1 MSWLTSAP
9 AAEMSVAVKRHAY
22 KTAPT
27 PGRFCRF
34 DPPRFVSARQ
44 AMRLGEDNHGSFA
57 PAERHKIVSLG
68 VPAPKRRSDD
78 AGVTLSNGRRLE
90 FRSSE
95 MRRVVDAIN
104 MRIILGGDI
113 LFRGETGTGKE
124 LMARLAHDLS
134 GRSGRLVKI
143 DCPAMTESLVES
155 ELFGYEKGA
164 YTGAGGR
171 HLGLIEDA
179 QGGTVFFD
187 EFGELPQRVQVKL
200 LCMLQDRC
208 IRRVGSTTPIQVDV
222 LVVAATNRDLHAM
235 VASDQFR
242 DDLIYRFDEQI
253 VIPPLRLRRDD
264 IPLLADRFLQ
274 QECEKLTRRI
284 EQMTE
289 RAKPLV
295 PTPTHTTSDPKRSSL
310 QFSFSEAARNRLA
323 RYDYPGNVRELQKIV
338 SKAVGESLSPFV
350 AGMEFRIAFERLT
363 IDEKAVEDAIEAT
376 TPRQVAD
383 GRADSAGKCV
393 VEETWDQREL
403 RHEEETR
410 LQLLKALRLCDWN
423 HAAAAKRL
431 GMSKQAFWQQVKR
444 NLPLRLIPA
453 EVTKEQPL
461 SF

>member
-1 MSWLTSAP
+1 MRVDAQNQESLT
-9 AAEMSVAVKRHAY
+9 
-22 KTAPT
+22 
-27 PGRFCRF
+27 
-34 DPPRFVSARQ
+34 Q
-44 AMRLGEDNHGSFA
+44 
-57 PAERHKIVSLG
+57 AERHRINPLG

-78 AGVTLSNGRRLE
+78 DGVTLSNGNRLE

-95 MRRVVDAIN
+95 MRRVVDAVN

-124 LMARLAHDLS
+124 MMAQLVHDLS
-134 GRSGRLVKI
+134 GRPGRLVKI

-171 HLGLIEDA
+171 HIGLIEEA

-200 LCMLQDRC
+200 LCMLQDRR
-208 IRRVGSTTPIQVDV
+208 IRRVGSTRAIEVDV
-222 LVVAATNRDLHAM
+222 LVVAATNRDLDAM
-235 VASDQFR
+235 VASEQFR

-274 QECEKLTRRI
+274 QECEKLMRRI
-284 EQMTE
+284 EQATE
-289 RAKPLV
+289 REKPLI
-295 PTPTHTTSDPKRSSL
+295 PAPAHATSNPKKSSL
-310 QFSFSEAARNRLA
+310 QFSFSEDARDRLA

-338 SKAVGESLSPFV
+338 SKAIGKSLSPLV
-350 AGMEFRIAFERLT
+350 AGMEFRIAFEHLT

-376 TPRQVAD
+376 RRREVAD

-423 HAAAAKRL
+423 QAAAARRL
-431 GMSKQAFWQQVKR
+431 GMSKQAFRKQVKR
-444 NLPLRLIPA
+444 NLPMRLIPA

-461 SF
+461 NFGSAGQSQH